1 MKVKLAIITSFLC
14 FVLLVGFV
22 LVNHRSPIS
31 NDNSRKIVQSHIWSD
46 LNEEELYGYADII
59 AIGEVKSI
67 NSPQKTWLDD
77 QLVIYTDYIFIVN
90 EAFKGSNPGDEIT
103 IRVPGGKIDNIEFTT
118 DAVKPEMKKQQ
129 ILFLK
134 KYELGDQQDFPYAIL
149 CGPLG
154 KYTLNIDQAENDI
167 KKTENISSL
176 KERLYLLKNTIG
188 DKIVLPNGFIK

>member
-134 KYELGDQQDFPYAIL
+134 KYELGDQQDSPYAIL